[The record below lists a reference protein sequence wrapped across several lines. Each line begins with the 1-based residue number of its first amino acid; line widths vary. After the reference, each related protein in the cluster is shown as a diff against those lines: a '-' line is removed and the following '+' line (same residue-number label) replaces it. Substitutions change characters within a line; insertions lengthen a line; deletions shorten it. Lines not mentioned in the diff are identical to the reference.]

1 MNYVTRALEP
11 KIGLWTH
18 KLIGFVSE
26 RKEVSRCSA
35 AMQMAARLT
44 ADMKRVVAEQ
54 RLAYVATVCSDG
66 TPNVSPKGTIAVW
79 DDEHLVFA
87 DIRSPGTIAN
97 LKKNPAVELN
107 IVDPFARKGYRFRGT
122 ARVIVDGELFQQIM
136 NFYRARWVDTSRNRE
151 SRIRGFVLVEVE
163 SALPLISPAYDDGS
177 SDEQSIRKYWI
188 SYFAGLHEG

>member
-1 MNYVTRALEP
+1 
-11 KIGLWTH
+11 
-18 KLIGFVSE
+18 
-26 RKEVSRCSA
+26 
-35 AMQMAARLT
+35 MAGKLT

-107 IVDPFARKGYRFRGT
+107 IVDPFVRKGYRFKGKGT
-122 ARVIVDGELFQQIM
+122 VIVDGELFKQIM
-136 NFYRARWVDTSRNRE
+136 NFYRGRWVDTSKNRE
-151 SRIRGFVLVEVE
+151 SRIRGFVLVKVE
-163 SALPLISPAYDDGS
+163 SALPLVSPAYDDGL
-177 SDEQSIRKYWI
+177 SDEPSIRKYWI
-188 SYFAGLHEG
+188 SYFAGLHERVDPPADGFVESKDD